1 MFIAKH
7 KCFRDKD
14 IEIRIVDSKNKE
26 WRLIEFVNDL
36 SGERLKFEC
45 LDCHEKLS
53 TPITVTDDQLA
64 VGLELS
70 HASN

>member
-14 IEIRIVDSKNKE
+14 IEVRVVDSKNKE
-26 WRLIEFVNDL
+26 WKLIEFVD

-45 LDCHEKLS
+45 LDCHRRLNIHLA
-53 TPITVTDDQLA
+53 ITDKQLIHA
-64 VGLELS
+64 LEVS
-70 HASN
+70 HAGN